1 MPIEPKGNSE
11 EIVWR
16 KHQYFPGE
24 IEVEEKKEAAKTAA
38 EWEGRKNTIWTDGG
52 GRSHLGKNKE
62 AFDAVLCALYQA
74 AKTFEGR
81 EEEEQ
86 QYTIFTDSTAA
97 IARVRSNDAGSG
109 QSVAIVAIESCE
121 RRQQP
126 HDR

>member
-1 MPIEPKGNSE
+1 MVARGGASTA
-11 EIVWR
+11 
-16 KHQYFPGE
+16 Q
-24 IEVEEKKEAAKTAA
+24 AAGP
-38 EWEGRKNTIWTDGG
+38 ERKNTHADATSGKVDGG

-62 AFDAVLCALYQA
+62 AFDAELCALYQA

-97 IARVRSNDAGSG
+97 IARVRSNDAGSR

-121 RRQQP
+121 R
-126 HDR
+126 